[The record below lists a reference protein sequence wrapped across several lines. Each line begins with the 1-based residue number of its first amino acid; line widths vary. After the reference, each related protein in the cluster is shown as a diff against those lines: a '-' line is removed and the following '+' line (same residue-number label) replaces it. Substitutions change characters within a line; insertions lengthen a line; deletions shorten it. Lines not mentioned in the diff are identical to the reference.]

1 MVYESIGG
9 RIMNI
14 RSIFEADNTVKK
26 PVMGLHSY
34 HSFAAAGFLLASLT
48 FLGIALINK
57 QNFAILI
64 VLLILAAAAE
74 VVLAVRFFGMIKGH
88 TIQQADELAHQILY
102 KAGRM
107 TAGALI
113 VIGGIIEL
121 IFALTDG
128 SFTINSSN
136 AAALF
141 FGVCLLA
148 AGLKS
153 LFFILLDRTDAEEEE

>member
-1 MVYESIGG
+1 MS
-9 RIMNI
+9 I
-14 RSIFEADNTVKK
+14 RSFFEADNTAKK
-26 PVMGLHSY
+26 PAMSLHSY
-34 HSFAAAGFLLASLT
+34 HRFAAAGFLM
-48 FLGIALINK
+48 INK
-57 QNFAILI
+57 HNFVVMI
-64 VLLILAAAAE
+64 VLLVLAAVAE
-74 VVLAVRFFGMIKGH
+74 LILAVRFFSMIKGH

-107 TAGALI
+107 AAGALI

-121 IFALTDG
+121 IFACTEG

-136 AAALF
+136 AAVLF

-153 LFFILLDRTDAEEEE
+153 LFFVLLDRTEDGEEE

>member
-1 MVYESIGG
+1 
-9 RIMNI
+9 MNI
-14 RSIFEADNTVKK
+14 RSIFEADNTAKK
-26 PVMGLHSY
+26 PAMSLHSY
-34 HSFAAAGFLLASLT
+34 HRFAAAGFLLGSFT
-48 FLGIALINK
+48 FLGMALINK
-57 QNFAILI
+57 QNFVALMILL
-64 VLLILAAAAE
+64 VLAAVAE
-74 VVLAVRFFGMIKGH
+74 LILAVRFFGMIKGH

-113 VIGGIIEL
+113 VIGGVIEL
-121 IFALTDG
+121 IFACFEG

-136 AAALF
+136 AAVLF

-153 LFFILLDRTDAEEEE
+153 LFFVLLDRTEDEEEE